1 MKSAKNVKKTQNR
14 YAPEWTLRCLL
25 LYIKS
30 PTTYKILRQ
39 LNILPLPCKSTI
51 LRYLKLSHS
60 LGNFDARHLAMFER
74 KLKLLMLRD
83 PRYQY
88 GLLCIDEMHVREAL
102 QLDTSTNSFTGIVDF
117 EYEVSTKAM
126 EKVFPSGKYSRMQQV
141 DDDESTSSERE
152 PEDPVQKTH
161 VTGGKANNALVF
173 MFSSLC
179 GDFSQ
184 PIAIFPSEGPTNAK
198 ILGQMLVLA
207 ILKIEEAGGR
217 VLAVVGDGASTN
229 KKMFRDME
237 VEGKYDS
244 KYEEDK
250 SIFMTLVWGTLLI
263 FQRTPKNTGFKILMM
278 ITGTFM

>member
-1 MKSAKNVKKTQNR
+1 
-14 YAPEWTLRCLL
+14 
-25 LYIKS
+25 
-30 PTTYKILRQ
+30 
-39 LNILPLPCKSTI
+39 
-51 LRYLKLSHS
+51 
-60 LGNFDARHLAMFER
+60 
-74 KLKLLMLRD
+74 MLRD
-83 PRYQY
+83 PKYQY
-88 GLLCIDEMHVREAL
+88 GILCIDEMHVREAL

-126 EKVFPSGKYSRMQQV
+126 EKVFPSGKDSRMQQV
-141 DDDESTSSERE
+141 DDDESTSSESE

-250 SIFMTLVWGTLLI
+250 SISDDFGLGDLIDFSKDPTKHWFQNPYDDNRNVYVISDPPHLLKCI
-263 FQRTPKNTGFKILMM
+263 RNNLMNQGGFQVICYKSVS
-278 ITGTFM
+278 